1 VSRVI
6 DEHRLYL
13 RDTHRVSAYERA
25 IGEVVRPGDVVVDLA
40 SGTGILGLLA
50 CRAGA
55 RRVYAIEE
63 GGIAGVARQIARANG
78 FDDRITIVRG
88 HSQSVAIPEPAD
100 VVVCDQIGGFG
111 LEADILER
119 AKEVRS
125 RFLRPGGAFIP
136 RRLDLS
142 IALVEHARL
151 RQRLQFWKSRPANL
165 DVTPAF
171 EIAANT
177 GYPARLRG
185 EHLLSPA
192 ATAATLDLLVEQPEP
207 LHLSARL
214 RASRAGVLHGVC
226 GWFTAHLSPG
236 VTMTNSPL
244 SDERIFRRPV
254 YFPIQDAVA
263 IEAGTDVD
271 VAMRILPADTM
282 YAWEV
287 RIAPPAGPSATF
299 RQATLRGMLLARED
313 LERTNPSHRPH
324 LTPRGVARLTVLR
337 LCDGRHTLA
346 DIERTVFDEHR
357 DLFASPDQAALFV
370 AEVVT
375 RYGR

>member
-1 VSRVI
+1 
-6 DEHRLYL
+6 
-13 RDTHRVSAYERA
+13 
-25 IGEVVRPGDVVVDLA
+25 VVDLA

-78 FDDRITIVRG
+78 FDDRVTVVRG
-88 HSQSVAIPEPAD
+88 HSQSVTIPELAD

-125 RFLRPGGAFIP
+125 RFLRPGGTFIP
-136 RRLDLS
+136 RRLELS
-142 IALVEHARL
+142 IALVEHPRL
-151 RQRLQFWKSRPANL
+151 HDRLQFWKSRPANL
-165 DVTPAF
+165 DVSPAF

-177 GYPARLRG
+177 GYPARIRR

-192 ATAATLDLLVEQPEP
+192 TIAATLDLMVEQPQP
-207 LHLSARL
+207 LHVAGRL
-214 RASRAGVLHGVC
+214 QASRSGVLHGVC
-226 GWFTAHLSPG
+226 GWFTAELSPS

-244 SDERIFRRPV
+244 SEERIFRRPV
-254 YFPIQDAVA
+254 YFPIQDAVP

-287 RIAPPAGPSATF
+287 RMASPGRPPATF
-299 RQATLRGMLLARED
+299 RHTTLRGMLLARED
-313 LERTNPSHRPH
+313 LERTNPSHRPV
-324 LTPRGVARLTVLR
+324 LTPRGVARLAVLR
-337 LCDGRHTLA
+337 LCDGQHTLA
-346 DIERTVFDEHR
+346 DIERAVFDEHR
-357 DLFASPDQAALFV
+357 NLFASPSEAALFV

>member
-1 VSRVI
+1 VSRII

-25 IGEVVRPGDVVVDLA
+25 ISEVVTPGDVVVDLA

-78 FDDRITIVRG
+78 FDDRITVIRG
-88 HSQSVAIPEPAD
+88 HSQSVAIPELAD

-119 AKEVRS
+119 AKEVRT
-125 RFLRPGGAFIP
+125 RFLRPGGTFIP
-136 RRLDLS
+136 RRLELS
-142 IALVEHARL
+142 IALVENARL
-151 RQRLQFWKSRPANL
+151 HGRVQFWKSRPANF
-165 DVTPAF
+165 DATPAF

-177 GYPARLRG
+177 GYPARVRPD
-185 EHLLSPA
+185 HLLSAP
-192 ATAATLDLLVEQPEP
+192 ATAATLDLLVEPPEP
-207 LHLSARL
+207 LRAAGTLQ
-214 RASRAGVLHGVC
+214 ASRSGTLHGIC
-226 GWFTAHLSPG
+226 GWFTAELSPG
-236 VTMTNSPL
+236 VTMTNAPL
-244 SDERIFRRPV
+244 SKDRIFRRPIF
-254 YFPIQDAVA
+254 FPIPEAVA
-263 IEAGTDVD
+263 IEAGTIVD
-271 VAMRILPADTM
+271 VAMRILPANTI
-282 YAWEV
+282 YTWEV
-287 RIAPPAGPSATF
+287 RIAPVHGPATIF
-299 RQATLRGMLLARED
+299 RQTTLRGMLMDRED
-313 LERTNPSHRPH
+313 LERTNPLRRPA

-337 LCDGRHTLA
+337 LCDGQHTLA
-346 DIERTVFDEHR
+346 DIERAVCDAHR
-357 DLFASPDQAALFV
+357 DLFASSTEAALFV